1 MLNII
6 YLQNF
11 SVLPVYFC
19 LRRSADTVS
28 GYFIGG
34 MQGGGAPEGWDLIIV
49 ALSVGPVAGWG
60 HLPSIR
66 ELGVEMSG
74 DMLVLVPKRLKMLR
88 NVCPVYSESS
98 CLYRRAE
105 LKTT

>member
-34 MQGGGAPEGWDLIIV
+34 MQGGRGSGRLGPDYCGAECGTGCRMGTS
-49 ALSVGPVAGWG
+49 ALNS
-60 HLPSIR
+60 
-66 ELGVEMSG
+66 
-74 DMLVLVPKRLKMLR
+74 
-88 NVCPVYSESS
+88 
-98 CLYRRAE
+98 
-105 LKTT
+105 